1 MKATKSAH
9 GYEFGGP
16 VGVFFLMIALPVV
29 AFGSVLFCNSKS
41 CSSLEVPSLPPL
53 WGRKG
58 AFFDVGHLIVAGWIV
73 LQVIIYLLPVG
84 KVKFFLLKSELTRE
98 RFPYQKLIIACILK

>member
-1 MKATKSAH
+1 MKAIKSTH

-16 VGVFFLMIALPVV
+16 VGVLFLMIALPVV

-84 KVKFFLLKSELTRE
+84 KVKFSYLNLN
-98 RFPYQKLIIACILK
+98 